1 MSRLTHAGYANLS
14 TISELFNC
22 AASSSSL
29 YAIAAFGSNTLGL
42 CAVKL
47 MLESRALEALWP
59 RISHAYGAKPN
70 WDAHITIGTVGG
82 QKSRTRFFS
91 PLFRF

>member
-1 MSRLTHAGYANLS
+1 MSRLTHAGHVNLS

-42 CAVKL
+42 CPVKL
-47 MLESRALEALWP
+47 TACA
-59 RISHAYGAKPN
+59 IAA
-70 WDAHITIGTVGG
+70 
-82 QKSRTRFFS
+82 FS
-91 PLFRF
+91 PSPRLLLSDRSPTVVWDGC